1 MENNLEITTIK
12 FASGLFG
19 EPTGPYHRIV
29 TDVVSNLV
37 GYKIGEIQACYEF
50 KPGSTECYILVKCD
64 YTQIARNA
72 SLTFRDLALISLYLN
87 KLRTD
92 YFILMIPG
100 TDKIYNT
107 EEMASLALQEKYGLS
122 NRSFVEAN
130 IEMR

>member
-29 TDVVSNLV
+29 TDVVSALV

-50 KPGSTECYILVKCD
+50 KPESNCYILVKSD
-64 YTQIARNA
+64 YTQIARNT

-92 YFILMIPG
+92 YFVLMIPG
-100 TDKIYNT
+100 TDKVYNT
-107 EEMASLALQEKYGLS
+107 EEMASLAMQEKYGLS
-122 NRSFVEAN
+122 SRTFAEAN